1 MIKLW
6 LSGNDT
12 EFKAMTAALPISIT
26 LEAFLKLPETQPASE
41 FINGRIHQ
49 KMMPQGK
56 HSRLQLKFCNSVNL
70 VAETEKI
77 ALAFPELRCTFGGRS
92 IVPDAT
98 VFAWDR
104 IAFDADG
111 EVPNSF
117 AIPPDWT
124 VEILSPDQKATKVIS
139 NILHC
144 LKYGTQLG
152 WLIDPEERLI
162 LAFIPGQEPIELT
175 GENRLPMPSFLT
187 LDLTVEQVFG
197 WLKAGR

>member
-1 MIKLW
+1 
-6 LSGNDT
+6 
-12 EFKAMTAALPISIT
+12 MTAALPTALT

-41 FINGRIHQ
+41 FIKGRIYQ
-49 KMMPQGK
+49 KSMPQGK
-56 HSRLQLKFCNSVNL
+56 HSRLQLKFCETVDR
-70 VAETEKI
+70 VAETPQI

-104 IAFDADG
+104 IPFDANG
-111 EVPNSF
+111 EVANAF
-117 AIPPDWT
+117 EIHPDWT
-124 VEILSPDQKATKVIS
+124 VEILSPDPKATKAIS

-144 LKYGTQLG
+144 LKFGTHLG
-152 WLIDPEERLI
+152 WLIDPDERLI

-175 GENRLPMPSFLT
+175 GRDRLPIPEFLT
-187 LDLTVEQVFG
+187 LDLTVEQVFE